1 MEPAFLN
8 VKCVNKCAEDPQLVL
23 RESGSKDLLGQV
35 IIALKETTH
44 IIFADTRVKA
54 SFRNIPDHSAEI
66 LCHIFKHHSEEKY
79 VTSWFEIG
87 SSGFD
92 IFNQIEAVVYLSIII
107 EIKKFV
113 LSLEPQCGSD
123 FI

>member
-35 IIALKETTH
+35 IIALKEAAH
-44 IIFADTRVKA
+44 ITSADTRVKA

-66 LCHIFKHHSEEKY
+66 LCHIFKHHFEDKH
-79 VTSWFEIG
+79 VASWFEIG